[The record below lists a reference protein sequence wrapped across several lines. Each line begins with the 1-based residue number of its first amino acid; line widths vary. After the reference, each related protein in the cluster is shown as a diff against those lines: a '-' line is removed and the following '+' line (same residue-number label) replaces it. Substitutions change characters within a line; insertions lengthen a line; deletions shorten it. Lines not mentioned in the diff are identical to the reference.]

1 MTGKNK
7 KNFPF
12 PRKFLSL
19 QPYSGVIS
27 LRHVTSCHRKRQALY
42 FPGRQIVLQSAVRR
56 PVCFLPYFPPHSD
69 PLVPENSPAC
79 PECSECPECS
89 AYTGCLRISRYGNLT
104 ELFSEF
110 TIFRRFF
117 MKRKSLSV
125 AVIIAMLFSVF
136 IPLTVSASSV
146 SVRIDNIPVSFSES
160 TGYPFIDAANR
171 TQVPLRCTMESYGCE
186 VQWNGTSRTAVVQKN
201 GITVQVPVG
210 KTYILING
218 KTSAIDTAAVIR
230 NNRTDPRRAG
240 GLRSGSHMELFRTVC
255 HDQLKGTGF
264 RLRKYRHR
272 YRNRKNVYRK

>member
-1 MTGKNK
+1 
-7 KNFPF
+7 
-12 PRKFLSL
+12 
-19 QPYSGVIS
+19 
-27 LRHVTSCHRKRQALY
+27 
-42 FPGRQIVLQSAVRR
+42 
-56 PVCFLPYFPPHSD
+56 
-69 PLVPENSPAC
+69 
-79 PECSECPECS
+79 
-89 AYTGCLRISRYGNLT
+89 
-104 ELFSEF
+104 
-110 TIFRRFF
+110 

-201 GITVQVPVG
+201 GITVQVPVR

-230 NNRTDPRRAG
+230 KQPHLSSDPRRAG

-264 RLRKYRHR
+264 RLRKCGNGRLRLRKYRHR

>member
-1 MTGKNK
+1 
-7 KNFPF
+7 
-12 PRKFLSL
+12 
-19 QPYSGVIS
+19 
-27 LRHVTSCHRKRQALY
+27 
-42 FPGRQIVLQSAVRR
+42 
-56 PVCFLPYFPPHSD
+56 
-69 PLVPENSPAC
+69 
-79 PECSECPECS
+79 
-89 AYTGCLRISRYGNLT
+89 
-104 ELFSEF
+104 
-110 TIFRRFF
+110 

-171 TQVPLRCTMESYGCE
+171 TQVPLRCPMESYGCE

-230 NNRTDPRRAG
+230 NNRTDLPIRAVLEAFG
-240 GLRSGSHMELFRTVC
+240 AGVTWNSSEQCVMISSKGPDSGSGNTDTDIGIEKTYI
-255 HDQLKGTGF
+255 G
-264 RLRKYRHR
+264 
-272 YRNRKNVYRK
+272 NKNSKVFHVSSCPSVARMKDSNKVALSSRAAAISAGYTPCKNCNP

>member
-1 MTGKNK
+1 
-7 KNFPF
+7 
-12 PRKFLSL
+12 
-19 QPYSGVIS
+19 
-27 LRHVTSCHRKRQALY
+27 
-42 FPGRQIVLQSAVRR
+42 
-56 PVCFLPYFPPHSD
+56 
-69 PLVPENSPAC
+69 
-79 PECSECPECS
+79 
-89 AYTGCLRISRYGNLT
+89 
-104 ELFSEF
+104 
-110 TIFRRFF
+110 

-218 KTSAIDTAAVIR
+218 KTLAIDTAAVIR
-230 NNRTDPRRAG
+230 NNRTYLPIRAVLEAFG
-240 GLRSGSHMELFRTVC
+240 AGVTWNSSEQCVMISSKGPDSGSGNA
-255 HDQLKGTGF
+255 GTGGSGSGNTDTDIGIE
-264 RLRKYRHR
+264 KTYIG
-272 YRNRKNVYRK
+272 NKNSKVFHVSSCPSVARMKDSNKVALSSRAAAISAGYTPCKNCNP